1 MTMDLG
7 KAPDPNHGAFVEID
21 HMTASADVIHL
32 LGMREFCD
40 RWITKLRH
48 EATGQKHPGVK
59 KVMEEIAEYMAA
71 DRDGISVALTRA
83 ALKDKSGRL
92 EIIKKD

>member
-1 MTMDLG
+1 MSVDIKQL
-7 KAPDPNHGAFVEID
+7 DPSMGAFVEID
-21 HMTASADVIHL
+21 HMKADPDVVHL
-32 LGMREFCD
+32 IGMREAMD

-59 KVMEEIAEYMAA
+59 QVMEEIADYMAA

-83 ALKDKSGRL
+83 AIKDKSGVMHQIR
-92 EIIKKD
+92 KD